1 MFRASKA
8 HNLMTR
14 AREDKLN
21 SWQKLQQEIRER
33 AFRGY
38 DFLYLRNTEYLN
50 LFTTLQ
56 VNGYKVEYDQDD
68 EMWYCSWA

>member
-8 HNLMTR
+8 HNLMTC
-14 AREDKLN
+14 ARDNKLN

-38 DFLYLRNTEYLN
+38 DFLYLQNAEYLN

-56 VNGYKVEYDQDD
+56 VNGYKVDYDKEADL
-68 EMWYCSWA
+68 WYCSWA